1 MSHNQPGPYDG
12 PPQQPG
18 PYGQPAQPG
27 PYGQPPQAPPGPP
40 TAPQPGYGYPQ
51 QTPPPQP
58 GYGYPQ
64 QAPPQPGYGYPQ
76 QPDAYG
82 QQPPYGQAPYGVPQP
97 PAPGGGKKKT
107 GIVIGAVAVV
117 AAVAVGAYFVLS
129 GGSSGGSDIAD
140 DGAHKLTAPATV
152 LDGEYKK
159 SGNSESDGLT
169 ADEIKDAESWGVQNP
184 KDVSAMYASGEGLT
198 AKNVMFSG
206 VYGTIDDPEKVV
218 DAMFAQMKAESTKS
232 GSADDGKLVGS
243 PQEFTPAGFDNG
255 VMKCQEIETSE
266 SGKTTKMP
274 FCIWGDHSTLSYV
287 LTYDLAAL
295 TVGKSATMEEAAEFA
310 AKLRKE
316 VRVKA

>member
-1 MSHNQPGPYDG
+1 MSHNQPGPYG
-12 PPQQPG
+12 GQPQQPG

-27 PYGQPPQAPPGPP
+27 PYGQPPQAPQGPP

-51 QTPPPQP
+51 QAPVQP

-82 QQPPYGQAPYGVPQP
+82 QQPPYGQAGYGVPQP

-107 GIVIGAVAVV
+107 GIVLGAVAVV
-117 AAVAVGAYFVLS
+117 AAIAVGAYFVLGGGS
-129 GGSSGGSDIAD
+129 GGSSDVAD

-152 LDGEYKK
+152 LDGSYKK
-159 SGNSESDGLT
+159 SGNSEADGLT

-184 KDVSAMYASGEGLT
+184 KDISAMYAAGEGLT
-198 AKNVMFSG
+198 AKNLMFSG

-218 DAMFAQMKAESTKS
+218 DAMFAQMKAESTKDA
-232 GSADDGKLVGS
+232 SAGDGKLVGS
-243 PQEFTPAGFDNG
+243 PQKFTPAGFDNG
-255 VMKCQEIETSE
+255 VMKCQEIETAE
-266 SGKTTKMP
+266 SGKKTTMP

-287 LTYDLAAL
+287 ITYDLAAL
-295 TVGKSATMEEAAEFA
+295 TVGKSSTMEEAAELA
-310 AKLRKE
+310 AKLRQD